1 MSGSLKGLH
10 KQSSKLGIRKEPFLM
25 LLRWCQRNIQWKGK
39 AAIRLSHIILVE
51 RPSNSRTRPEKRFYL
66 RLLIFKIWVPS
77 EKKGVD
83 FPRACF
89 WTQLP
94 PKFLGNRKGAMPKRS
109 KWRRGSCTANPFCLA
124 WASQSNWQLLSK
136 AEVLSES
143 FCRRAAQ
150 LKVKNEVYKKCWM

>member
-1 MSGSLKGLH
+1 MSDSLKGLH
-10 KQSSKLGIRKEPFLM
+10 KQSSMLGIRKEPFSA

-39 AAIRLSHIILVE
+39 VAIHLSHHTCWKAFKFENQAGKKI
-51 RPSNSRTRPEKRFYL
+51 FYL
-66 RLLIFKIWVPS
+66 WLLIFKIWVPLL
-77 EKKGVD
+77 KKGLD

-89 WTQLP
+89 WAQLP
-94 PKFLGNRKGAMPKRS
+94 PRFLSNRKGAMPKGS

-150 LKVKNEVYKKCWM
+150 LRVKNEVYKACWI